1 MKFKS
6 LLFIFLINLFYS
18 CDSYRNLDMS
28 EFNRSKKSSGYSYQ
42 IIQGKNLNPNNETD
56 FNRLLTGKIAGL
68 QINDSSSSMFD
79 STQLMLRGETNIMFI
94 VDGIKMNPEDI
105 NTSLIKSVKVI
116 KGPHAVTRYGNEAIN
131 GVIIISTR

>member
-6 LLFIFLINLFYS
+6 LFFIFLINLFYS
-18 CDSYRNLDMS
+18 CDSYRNFDMS
-28 EFNRSKKSSGYSYQ
+28 EFNRSKKNSGYYYQ

>member
-6 LLFIFLINLFYS
+6 LFFIFLMDLFYS

-28 EFNRSKKSSGYSYQ
+28 EFNRSKKNSGYSYQ
-42 IIQGKNLNPNNETD
+42 IIHGKNLNPNNETD

>member
-1 MKFKS
+1 MKLKS
-6 LLFIFLINLFYS
+6 LLFIFLINFFYS

-94 VDGIKMNPEDI
+94 VDGTKMNPEDI

-116 KGPHAVTRYGNEAIN
+116 KGPYAVTRYGNEAIN

>member
-18 CDSYRNLDMS
+18 CDSYRNLDIS
-28 EFNRSKKSSGYSYQ
+28 EFNRSKKNSGYSYQ
-42 IIQGKNLNPNNETD
+42 IIHGKNLNPNNETD

>member
-6 LLFIFLINLFYS
+6 LFFIFLINLFYS

-28 EFNRSKKSSGYSYQ
+28 EFNRSKKNSGYSYQ
-42 IIQGKNLNPNNETD
+42 IIHGKNLNPNNETD
-56 FNRLLTGKIAGL
+56 FNRLLIGKIAGL

-131 GVIIISTR
+131 GVIIISTH

>member
-6 LLFIFLINLFYS
+6 LFFIFLINLFYS

-28 EFNRSKKSSGYSYQ
+28 EFNRSKKNSGYSYQ
-42 IIQGKNLNPNNETD
+42 IIHGKNLNPNNETD
-56 FNRLLTGKIAGL
+56 FNRLLIGKIAGL

>member
-1 MKFKS
+1 
-6 LLFIFLINLFYS
+6 
-18 CDSYRNLDMS
+18 MS

-116 KGPHAVTRYGNEAIN
+116 KGPYAVTRYGNEAIN

>member
-6 LLFIFLINLFYS
+6 IFFIFLINLFYS
-18 CDSYRNLDMS
+18 CDSYRNLDIS
-28 EFNRSKKSSGYSYQ
+28 EFNRSKKNSGYSYQ
-42 IIQGKNLNPNNETD
+42 IIHGKNLNPNNETD

>member
-1 MKFKS
+1 
-6 LLFIFLINLFYS
+6 
-18 CDSYRNLDMS
+18 
-28 EFNRSKKSSGYSYQ
+28 
-42 IIQGKNLNPNNETD
+42 
-56 FNRLLTGKIAGL
+56 
-68 QINDSSSSMFD
+68 MFD

>member
-6 LLFIFLINLFYS
+6 LFFIFLINLFYS

-28 EFNRSKKSSGYSYQ
+28 EFNRSKKNSGYSYQ
-42 IIQGKNLNPNNETD
+42 IIHGKNLNPNNETD

-79 STQLMLRGETNIMFI
+79 STQLMLRGETNVMFI

>member
-6 LLFIFLINLFYS
+6 LFFIFLINLFYS

-28 EFNRSKKSSGYSYQ
+28 EFNRSKKNSGYSYQ
-42 IIQGKNLNPNNETD
+42 IIHGKNLNPNNETD

-68 QINDSSSSMFD
+68 QINDSSSSMYD
-79 STQLMLRGETNIMFI
+79 STHLMLRGETNIMFI

>member
-6 LLFIFLINLFYS
+6 LFFIFLINLFYS

-28 EFNRSKKSSGYSYQ
+28 EFNRSKKNSGYSYQ
-42 IIQGKNLNPNNETD
+42 IIHGKNLNPNNETD

-116 KGPHAVTRYGNEAIN
+116 KGPYAVTRYGNEAIN

>member
-6 LLFIFLINLFYS
+6 LFFIFLINLFYS

-28 EFNRSKKSSGYSYQ
+28 EFNRSKKNSGYSYQ
-42 IIQGKNLNPNNETD
+42 IIHGKNLNPNNETD

>member
-6 LLFIFLINLFYS
+6 LLFIFLINFFYS

-116 KGPHAVTRYGNEAIN
+116 KGPYAVTRYGNEAIN

>member
-6 LLFIFLINLFYS
+6 LFFIFLINLFYS

-116 KGPHAVTRYGNEAIN
+116 KGPYAVTRYGNEAIN

>member
-18 CDSYRNLDMS
+18 CDSYRNLDTS
-28 EFNRSKKSSGYSYQ
+28 EFNRSKKSSGYSFQ
-42 IIQGKNLNPNNETD
+42 IIHGKNLNPNNETD

>member
-6 LLFIFLINLFYS
+6 LFFIFLMDLFYS

-116 KGPHAVTRYGNEAIN
+116 KGPYAVTRYGNEAIN

>member
-6 LLFIFLINLFYS
+6 LFFIFLINLFYS

-28 EFNRSKKSSGYSYQ
+28 EFNRSKKNSGYSYQ
-42 IIQGKNLNPNNETD
+42 IIHGKNLNPNNETD

-94 VDGIKMNPEDI
+94 VDGVKMNPEDI

>member
-6 LLFIFLINLFYS
+6 FLFIFFINLFYS

-116 KGPHAVTRYGNEAIN
+116 KGPNAVTRYGNEAIN

>member
-6 LLFIFLINLFYS
+6 LFFIFLINLFYS

>member
-6 LLFIFLINLFYS
+6 IFFIFLIKLFYS

-28 EFNRSKKSSGYSYQ
+28 EFNRSKKNSGYSYQ
-42 IIQGKNLNPNNETD
+42 IIHGKNLNPNNETD

-116 KGPHAVTRYGNEAIN
+116 KGPYAVTRYGNEAIN

>member
-6 LLFIFLINLFYS
+6 LFFIFLINLFYS

-28 EFNRSKKSSGYSYQ
+28 EFNRSKKNSGYSYQ

-79 STQLMLRGETNIMFI
+79 STQLMLRGETNVMFI

>member
-6 LLFIFLINLFYS
+6 IFFIFLIKLFYS
-18 CDSYRNLDMS
+18 CDSYRNLDIS
-28 EFNRSKKSSGYSYQ
+28 EFNRSKKNSGYSYQ
-42 IIQGKNLNPNNETD
+42 IIHGKNLNPNNETD

-116 KGPHAVTRYGNEAIN
+116 KGPYAVTRYGNEAIN